1 MLNSIFS
8 ETASSV
14 ELSSILLC
22 SIISIILGI
31 VIALTHKQTS
41 KYNKNFLVTL
51 SILPLL
57 VQTII
62 IMVNGNLG
70 TSVAIMGAFSLVRF
84 RSLPGTSKE
93 ILSVFFAMTVGLAT
107 GMGHLV
113 FAIIITIIG
122 SLAIFIL
129 SKVALFNKNKKEKVA
144 FILKNFFKFKD
155 NYAKFDEMKQHLFN
169 EDVILIKKYL
179 NTNDIKTSISVRYYL
194 DICHEKAEKED
205 KKFKTLPIFSS
216 VIPVIWSMF
225 QNNDLYKS
233 IVMYGMT
240 AIILWFILD
249 FFTSARY
256 ILNELLKNNDLYR
269 NLENVLLV
277 EYNNLLNEEM
287 NYKK

>member
-22 SIISIILGI
+22 SIISIILGV

-57 VQTII
+57 VQNII

-129 SKVALFNKNKKEKVA
+129 SKVALFNNNKKEKT
-144 FILKNFFKFKD
+144 LKIMIPENLD
-155 NYAKFDEMKQHLFN
+155 YTNVFDDIFETYTEKVELEQ
-169 EDVILIKKYL
+169 VKT
-179 NTNDIKTSISVRYYL
+179 TNMG
-194 DICHEKAEKED
+194 
-205 KKFKTLPIFSS
+205 
-216 VIPVIWSMF
+216 SMF
-225 QNNDLYKS
+225 DLSYR
-233 IVMYGMT
+233 I
-240 AIILWFILD
+240 
-249 FFTSARY
+249 
-256 ILNELLKNNDLYR
+256 ILNENVNEKAFLDDLRVKNGNLKVMISHPIEESDL
-269 NLENVLLV
+269 
-277 EYNNLLNEEM
+277 
-287 NYKK
+287 

>member
-129 SKVALFNKNKKEKVA
+129 SKVALFNKNKKEK
-144 FILKNFFKFKD
+144 ILKIMIPENLD
-155 NYAKFDEMKQHLFN
+155 YTNVFDDIFETYTEKVELEQ
-169 EDVILIKKYL
+169 VKT
-179 NTNDIKTSISVRYYL
+179 TNMG
-194 DICHEKAEKED
+194 
-205 KKFKTLPIFSS
+205 
-216 VIPVIWSMF
+216 SMF
-225 QNNDLYKS
+225 DLS
-233 IVMYGMT
+233 HRI
-240 AIILWFILD
+240 
-249 FFTSARY
+249 
-256 ILNELLKNNDLYR
+256 ILNENVNEKEFLDDLRVKNGNLKVMISHPIEESDL
-269 NLENVLLV
+269 
-277 EYNNLLNEEM
+277 
-287 NYKK
+287 

>member
-22 SIISIILGI
+22 SIVSIILGV

-129 SKVALFNKNKKEKVA
+129 SKVALFNKNKKEK
-144 FILKNFFKFKD
+144 ILKIMIPENLD
-155 NYAKFDEMKQHLFN
+155 YTNVFDDIFETYTEKVELEQ
-169 EDVILIKKYL
+169 VKT
-179 NTNDIKTSISVRYYL
+179 TNMG
-194 DICHEKAEKED
+194 
-205 KKFKTLPIFSS
+205 
-216 VIPVIWSMF
+216 SMF
-225 QNNDLYKS
+225 DLSYR
-233 IVMYGMT
+233 I
-240 AIILWFILD
+240 
-249 FFTSARY
+249 
-256 ILNELLKNNDLYR
+256 ILNENVNEKAFLDDLRVKNGNLKVMISHPIEESDL
-269 NLENVLLV
+269 
-277 EYNNLLNEEM
+277 
-287 NYKK
+287 

>member
-22 SIISIILGI
+22 SIISIILGA

-129 SKVALFNKNKKEKVA
+129 SKVALFNKNKKEK
-144 FILKNFFKFKD
+144 ILKIMIPENLD
-155 NYAKFDEMKQHLFN
+155 YTNVFDDIFEIYTEKVELEQ
-169 EDVILIKKYL
+169 VKT
-179 NTNDIKTSISVRYYL
+179 TNMG
-194 DICHEKAEKED
+194 
-205 KKFKTLPIFSS
+205 
-216 VIPVIWSMF
+216 SMF
-225 QNNDLYKS
+225 DLSYR
-233 IVMYGMT
+233 I
-240 AIILWFILD
+240 
-249 FFTSARY
+249 
-256 ILNELLKNNDLYR
+256 ILNENVNEKAFLDDLRVKNGNLKVMISHQIEESDL
-269 NLENVLLV
+269 
-277 EYNNLLNEEM
+277 
-287 NYKK
+287 

>member
-22 SIISIILGI
+22 SIVSIILGV

-129 SKVALFNKNKKEKVA
+129 SKVALFNKNKKEK
-144 FILKNFFKFKD
+144 ILKIMIPENLD
-155 NYAKFDEMKQHLFN
+155 YTNVFDDIFETYTEKVELEQVKTTNMGSMFDLSYRI
-169 EDVILIKKYL
+169 IL
-179 NTNDIKTSISVRYYL
+179 NANVN
-194 DICHEKAEKED
+194 EKEFLD
-205 KKFKTLPIFSS
+205 DLRVKNGNLKVMISHPIEES
-216 VIPVIWSMF
+216 
-225 QNNDLYKS
+225 DL
-233 IVMYGMT
+233 
-240 AIILWFILD
+240 
-249 FFTSARY
+249 
-256 ILNELLKNNDLYR
+256 
-269 NLENVLLV
+269 
-277 EYNNLLNEEM
+277 
-287 NYKK
+287 

>member
-22 SIISIILGI
+22 SFISIILGV

-129 SKVALFNKNKKEKVA
+129 SKVALFNKNKKEK
-144 FILKNFFKFKD
+144 ILKIMIPENLD
-155 NYAKFDEMKQHLFN
+155 YTNVFDDIFETYTEKVELEQ
-169 EDVILIKKYL
+169 VKT
-179 NTNDIKTSISVRYYL
+179 TNMG
-194 DICHEKAEKED
+194 
-205 KKFKTLPIFSS
+205 
-216 VIPVIWSMF
+216 SMF
-225 QNNDLYKS
+225 DLSYR
-233 IVMYGMT
+233 I
-240 AIILWFILD
+240 
-249 FFTSARY
+249 
-256 ILNELLKNNDLYR
+256 ILNENVNEKAFLDDLRVKNGNLKVMISHPIEESDL
-269 NLENVLLV
+269 
-277 EYNNLLNEEM
+277 
-287 NYKK
+287 

>member
-22 SIISIILGI
+22 SIISIILGV

-129 SKVALFNKNKKEKVA
+129 SKVALFNKNKKEK
-144 FILKNFFKFKD
+144 ILKIMIPENLD
-155 NYAKFDEMKQHLFN
+155 YTNVFDDIFETYTEKVELEQ
-169 EDVILIKKYL
+169 VKT
-179 NTNDIKTSISVRYYL
+179 TNMG
-194 DICHEKAEKED
+194 
-205 KKFKTLPIFSS
+205 
-216 VIPVIWSMF
+216 SMF
-225 QNNDLYKS
+225 DLSYR
-233 IVMYGMT
+233 I
-240 AIILWFILD
+240 
-249 FFTSARY
+249 
-256 ILNELLKNNDLYR
+256 ILNENVNEKAFLDNLRVKNGNLKVMISHPIEESDL
-269 NLENVLLV
+269 
-277 EYNNLLNEEM
+277 
-287 NYKK
+287 

>member
-22 SIISIILGI
+22 SIISIILGV

-84 RSLPGTSKE
+84 RSLPCTSKE
-93 ILSVFFAMTVGLAT
+93 ILSVFFAMTVRLAT
-107 GMGHLV
+107 GMSHLV

-129 SKVALFNKNKKEKVA
+129 SKVALFNKNKKEK
-144 FILKNFFKFKD
+144 ILKIMIPENLD
-155 NYAKFDEMKQHLFN
+155 YTNVFDDIFEIYTEKVELEQ
-169 EDVILIKKYL
+169 VKT
-179 NTNDIKTSISVRYYL
+179 TNMG
-194 DICHEKAEKED
+194 
-205 KKFKTLPIFSS
+205 
-216 VIPVIWSMF
+216 SMF
-225 QNNDLYKS
+225 DLSYR
-233 IVMYGMT
+233 I
-240 AIILWFILD
+240 
-249 FFTSARY
+249 
-256 ILNELLKNNDLYR
+256 ILNENVNEKAFLDDLRVKNSNLKVIISHPIEESDL
-269 NLENVLLV
+269 
-277 EYNNLLNEEM
+277 
-287 NYKK
+287 

>member
-14 ELSSILLC
+14 LLSSILLC
-22 SIISIILGI
+22 SIVSIILGV

-129 SKVALFNKNKKEKVA
+129 SKVALFNKNKKEK
-144 FILKNFFKFKD
+144 ILKIMIPENLD
-155 NYAKFDEMKQHLFN
+155 YTNIFDDIFETYTEKVELEQ
-169 EDVILIKKYL
+169 VKT
-179 NTNDIKTSISVRYYL
+179 TNMG
-194 DICHEKAEKED
+194 
-205 KKFKTLPIFSS
+205 
-216 VIPVIWSMF
+216 SMF
-225 QNNDLYKS
+225 DLSYR
-233 IVMYGMT
+233 I
-240 AIILWFILD
+240 
-249 FFTSARY
+249 
-256 ILNELLKNNDLYR
+256 ILNENVNEKEFLDDLRVKNGNLKVMISHPIEESDL
-269 NLENVLLV
+269 
-277 EYNNLLNEEM
+277 
-287 NYKK
+287 

>member
-129 SKVALFNKNKKEKVA
+129 SKVALFNKNKKEK
-144 FILKNFFKFKD
+144 ILKIMIPENLD
-155 NYAKFDEMKQHLFN
+155 YTNVFDDIFEIYTEKVELEQ
-169 EDVILIKKYL
+169 VKT
-179 NTNDIKTSISVRYYL
+179 TNMG
-194 DICHEKAEKED
+194 
-205 KKFKTLPIFSS
+205 
-216 VIPVIWSMF
+216 SMF
-225 QNNDLYKS
+225 DLSYR
-233 IVMYGMT
+233 I
-240 AIILWFILD
+240 
-249 FFTSARY
+249 
-256 ILNELLKNNDLYR
+256 ILNENVNEKAFLDDLRVKNGNLKVMISHQIEESDL
-269 NLENVLLV
+269 
-277 EYNNLLNEEM
+277 
-287 NYKK
+287 